1 MWGFLDKKGQKI
13 ATNSEIETSAKITSN
28 ETKWSCFVNPWRT
41 RLIWSIQ
48 VNQSDWE
55 KPNLSEY
62 KTRAIYWCWNNN
74 DFFVPNLFSFYESQV
89 KVCLLFMS
97 SLKIRQIF
105 IPKAVK
111 HLHIWCA
118 CNKMNECIFKISRPQ
133 NYEWFVILAKNLV
146 TNVKNNNTPRIV

>member
-1 MWGFLDKKGQKI
+1 MWDFLDKKGQKI
-13 ATNSEIETSAKITSN
+13 ATNSEIETSAEITSN

-41 RLIWSIQ
+41 RLIWCHQ

-74 DFFVPNLFSFYESQV
+74 DFFSPYLFFFLLWKSSQSLSTFIVMCVVPL
-89 KVCLLFMS
+89 MS

-118 CNKMNECIFKISRPQ
+118 CKKWMNVYLKFPDPKIM
-133 NYEWFVILAKNLV
+133 NDLWF
-146 TNVKNNNTPRIV
+146 

>member
-1 MWGFLDKKGQKI
+1 MGFLDKKGQKI
-13 ATNSEIETSAKITSN
+13 ATNSEIETSAEITSN

-41 RLIWSIQ
+41 RLIWLIQ

-118 CNKMNECIFKISRPQ
+118 CKKWMNVYLKFPDPKIM
-133 NYEWFVILAKNLV
+133 NDFVILAK
-146 TNVKNNNTPRIV
+146 KIWWQM